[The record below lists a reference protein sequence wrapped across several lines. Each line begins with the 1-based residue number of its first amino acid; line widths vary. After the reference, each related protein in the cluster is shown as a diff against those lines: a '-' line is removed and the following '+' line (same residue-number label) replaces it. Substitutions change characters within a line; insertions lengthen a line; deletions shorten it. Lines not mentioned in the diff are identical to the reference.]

1 MSLVDLAVEAALEF
15 VPDTKR
21 TAEVQ
26 ADIQAEVA
34 LHLELEQEEVE
45 VIMSPVHT

>member
-1 MSLVDLAVEAALEF
+1 MSLVDLAVEAAPEF

-21 TAEVQ
+21 TAAAQ
-26 ADIQAEVA
+26 ADIQVEVA
-34 LHLELEQEEVE
+34 LHLELALEEVE